1 MLQFCWL
8 NYLNGYGT
16 GKKIRPLDYRP
27 TAFFSQFVR
36 ELLSYS
42 SSVNSS
48 GVSSEAVSNGIN
60 YLSDRVSVLYRSL
73 SLVTT

>member
-1 MLQFCWL
+1 MLQVCWL
-8 NYLNGYGT
+8 NYLNGYGM
-16 GKKIRPLDYRP
+16 GKKLRPLNYRP
-27 TAFFSQFVR
+27 TVFFSQFVR
-36 ELLSYS
+36 ELLSYY
-42 SSVNSS
+42 SVNSS

>member
-1 MLQFCWL
+1 MLQLCGL
-8 NYLNGYGT
+8 NNLNGYDF
-16 GKKIRPLDYRP
+16 GKKIRPLNYRS
-27 TAFFSQFVR
+27 TVFFSQVVR
-36 ELLSYS
+36 ELLSYY
-42 SSVNSS
+42 SVNSS

>member
-1 MLQFCWL
+1 MLQLCEL
-8 NYLNGYGT
+8 NNLNGYDFD
-16 GKKIRPLDYRP
+16 KKIRPMNYRS

-36 ELLSYS
+36 ELLSYY
-42 SSVNSS
+42 SVNSGCINS
-48 GVSSEAVSNGIN
+48 QAISNSIN

>member
-1 MLQFCWL
+1 MV
-8 NYLNGYGT
+8 T
-16 GKKIRPLDYRP
+16 VRAKKIRPLNYRP
-27 TAFFSQFVR
+27 TVFFSQFVR

-48 GVSSEAVSNGIN
+48 GVSSEAVSNGVN